1 MKAGAIWWGQLGSSL
16 RLLTKVTNNLRDC
29 QSAVLQ
35 VPAQFPWR
43 RDFYDAIEIHRAA
56 FSAARRL
63 VRLEWKEGTDP
74 GAFVLEQLCPSQV
87 RADYW
92 PGQSY
97 AEYLGTQDGLLMND
111 YYVWVMGIHSKADMA
126 AWAEFISQYQST
138 GQELES
144 SAVFLLEYDGAS
156 VASSGLDAIC
166 YAVESCDCRVFAIE
180 AAAELGNTAL
190 RDYQAEL
197 AVRICANDPELC
209 AELLVAGERLLRDP
223 VRVAVEI
230 SASARSSE
238 GLAFAPMD
246 EQQAQSAAWEAAVVS
261 LFPVLERCR
270 MRFIDANEAKLAHH
284 LPISN
289 SNGDQVTDPWDLE
302 LGALFHIV
310 SSASKEFPNSDADAI
325 RLCRRARN
333 LLAHNKIVPLD
344 DVQKLLGVS

>member
-1 MKAGAIWWGQLGSSL
+1 MNAGTIWWGQLGSSL
-16 RLLTKVTNNLRDC
+16 RLLTKVINNLRDC

-35 VPAQFPWR
+35 VPIPFPWR
-43 RDFYDAIEIHRAA
+43 KDFYDAIEIRRAA

-63 VRLEWKEGTDP
+63 VRLEWKGGADP
-74 GAFVLEQLCPSQV
+74 GEFVLEQLCSSQV

-92 PGQSY
+92 PGQTY
-97 AEYLGTQDGLLMND
+97 AAYLGSQDGLLMND
-111 YYVWVMGIHSKADMA
+111 YYVWVMGIHSKADMV
-126 AWAEFISQYQST
+126 AWAEFIMEYQSV

-144 SAVFLLEYDGAS
+144 CAVFLLEYDGAN
-156 VASSGLDAIC
+156 VVGSGLDMIR
-166 YAVESCDCRVFAIE
+166 YAVENCDCRVFAIE
-180 AAAELGNTAL
+180 AATELGNTAL
-190 RDYQAEL
+190 HDYQSEL

-209 AELLVAGERLLRDP
+209 SVLLLAGERLLQDP
-223 VRVAVEI
+223 VRAAVELT
-230 SASARSSE
+230 ASACSSE
-238 GLAFAPMD
+238 GLPFVPMD

-261 LFPVLERCR
+261 LFPVLEHCR
-270 MRFIDANEAKLAHH
+270 MRFIDANEAKLARH

-310 SSASKEFPNSDADAI
+310 SASSKEFSNSDADSI

-344 DVQKLLGVS
+344 DVQKLLGV